1 MALSGR
7 IFGFSSWSMLVPQ
20 ALEGVAAVGLL
31 YAAVRRW
38 FGAPA
43 GLAAGAML
51 ALTPVAALMFRFN
64 NPDALLVMLLVASAY
79 CLTRALEDARTR
91 WLVATGALVGFAF
104 LTKMGQAL
112 LVVPGFG
119 LAYLICAPTGLRRRI
134 AGLAR
139 RPRRADRRRPAGGS
153 RSSRCCRPPR
163 GRSSTARPTTTSST

>member
-1 MALSGR
+1 
-7 IFGFSSWSMLVPQ
+7 
-20 ALEGVAAVGLL
+20 
-31 YAAVRRW
+31 
-38 FGAPA
+38 
-43 GLAAGAML
+43 ML

-91 WLVATGALVGFAF
+91 WIVATGALIGFAF

-119 LAYLICAPTGLRRRI
+119 LAYLVAAPTGLRRRI

-139 RPRRADRRRPAGGS
+139 RPRRADRLGGLVGRDRRAAAG
-153 RSSRCCRPPR
+153 RAR